1 MKRLL
6 ITIFMFLPMLA
17 MAQSDWERPDTKKDN
32 IETSSSTKRDKGAPG
47 CEEDGR

>member
-32 IETSSSTKRDKGAPG
+32 IETSSSTKKKAKKDLPR
-47 CEEDGR
+47 